1 MSRVSLVLLAF
12 AVAVFCACA
21 SSPGGGQAGEGS
33 KAEAAA
39 SKDPAPPPGSP
50 LSKVELG
57 MNDAQVRNILG
68 NPHNQNSYVTG
79 KSWIPYYYGTDT
91 SRTEWMYKG
100 MGRVVYSRNRYSGTL
115 KVIRIIYNPDET
127 AGM

>member
-1 MSRVSLVLLAF
+1 MSRVSLVVLAF

-21 SSPGGGQAGEGS
+21 SSPGGEQAGEGS

-50 LSKVELG
+50 LSKVKLG
-57 MNDAQVRNILG
+57 MNDSEVRKILG
-68 NPHNQNSYVTG
+68 NPDNQNNYVTG

-115 KVIRIIYNPDET
+115 KVIRILYDPNET